1 MQSLQLLT
9 FVLIALMVSVTF
21 AEIIQ
26 KGKLAKHG
34 MLKENKPNCLLTR
47 SRLGCTCTTCKEI
60 VNFTRMLILNH
71 VPEEQEVMEKVC
83 YRIFGDDKKK
93 ESFCEEL
100 IKEELPDIIKYVR
113 NHLEPKQACAKF
125 C

>member
-1 MQSLQLLT
+1 MQTNLIVAV
-9 FVLIALMVSVTF
+9 VLIVVSVSWVS
-21 AEIIQ
+21 AEAIQ

-34 MLKENKPNCLLTR
+34 LMKENKPNCLMTR
-47 SRLGCTCTTCKEI
+47 SRLGCACTTCKE
-60 VNFTRMLILNH
+60 VVGFTRMLILNH
-71 VPEEQEVMEKVC
+71 VPEETEVLEKVC

-113 NHLEPKQACAKF
+113 SHLEPKQACAKF